1 MCLIKEIWK
10 DIPEYEGLYQV
21 SNFGRVKSLK
31 RGKENILKHI
41 KTKDGYF
48 FINLY
53 QNGKQKNFKVHQLV
67 ARMFIPN
74 PYNLPI
80 INHKDENKQNNHVSN
95 LEWCTIHYNNCYGT
109 RNKRISIAHKGK
121 RNKPIL
127 QFSLEGEF
135 IREWDSAK
143 SVNIKLNINS
153 GHISECC
160 KGKLKT
166 CSGFIWKYK
175 E

>member
-1 MCLIKEIWK
+1 M
-10 DIPEYEGLYQV
+10 
-21 SNFGRVKSLK
+21 
-31 RGKENILKHI
+31 
-41 KTKDGYF
+41 
-48 FINLY
+48 
-53 QNGKQKNFKVHQLV
+53 HQLV
-67 ARMFIPN
+67 ARTFVPN

-95 LEWCTIHYNNCYGT
+95 LEWCTIHYNNCYGS
-109 RNKRISIAHKGK
+109 RNERISIAHKGK

-127 QFSLEGEF
+127 QYSLSGEF
-135 IREWDSAK
+135 IREWDSGK
-143 SVNIKLNINS
+143 SASEELNINS

-166 CSGFIWKYK
+166 CGGFIWKYK